1 MNREKYVI
9 ITAGGAGS
17 RMGADI
23 PKQILEIG
31 GKPILSYTF
40 NLFLNLPFK
49 VNIILVA
56 HPDIRKFWLDY
67 CDKERINLRYVLAKG
82 GMTRFHSV
90 KEGLRFVPD
99 GAIVAVHDGVRPF
112 ISREKIISMFEM
124 AQEHPA
130 VIPVLPLVDSIRE
143 VRPDGTSLIA
153 DRSKYRLVQT
163 PQIFHSEVL
172 KQAYQTPFSPEF
184 TDDASVVEKLGIPL
198 TFAEGERFNIKITTK
213 EDLVLSEL
221 LLKTI
226 W

>member
-40 NLFLNLPFK
+40 NLFLTLPFK
-49 VNIILVA
+49 VNIVLVA
-56 HPDIRKFWLDY
+56 RPDIRKFWLDY

-90 KEGLRFVPD
+90 KEGLKFVPD

-124 AQEHPA
+124 AQERPA

-143 VRPDGTSLIA
+143 VRPDGTSVIA

-226 W
+226 

>member
-31 GKPILSYTF
+31 GKPILRYTF
-40 NLFLNLPFK
+40 ELFMNLPFK
-49 VNIILVA
+49 VNIILVLN
-56 HPDIRKFWLDY
+56 PEIRQFWLDY
-67 CDKERINLRYVLAKG
+67 CEKEKINLRYVLARG

-90 KEGLRFVPD
+90 KEGLKFVPD

-112 ISREKIISMFEM
+112 ISKEKVVSMFEM
-124 AQEHPA
+124 AQEHQA

-143 VRPDGTSLIA
+143 ITPDGGSVIA
-153 DRSKYRLVQT
+153 DRSKFRLVQT

-172 KQAYQTPFSPEF
+172 KQGYLQPFSPEF
-184 TDDASVVEKLGIPL
+184 TDDASVVEKNGVPL
-198 TFAEGERFNIKITTK
+198 TFVDGERFNIKITTK
-213 EDLVLSEL
+213 EDLAISEL
-221 LLKTI
+221 LLKTTL
-226 W
+226 

>member
-1 MNREKYVI
+1 
-9 ITAGGAGS
+9 
-17 RMGADI
+17 
-23 PKQILEIG
+23 
-31 GKPILSYTF
+31 
-40 NLFLNLPFK
+40 
-49 VNIILVA
+49 
-56 HPDIRKFWLDY
+56 
-67 CDKERINLRYVLAKG
+67 
-82 GMTRFHSV
+82 
-90 KEGLRFVPD
+90 VPD

-112 ISREKIISMFEM
+112 ISKEKIISMFEM